1 MNTAYVVVT
10 VLAAAMTG
18 FSAFSLLRRA
28 DFVVQSMVQY
38 QVPRSW
44 WTPLGLAKAAGALG
58 LVVGL
63 FVPFIGIAATVGLAL
78 YYLGAVI
85 TCVRAR
91 SYAHAAFP
99 LIYLAPA
106 LVACGLG
113 LAA

>member
-1 MNTAYVVVT
+1 MNTAYVLVT

-18 FSAFSLLRRA
+18 FSAYSLLSRA

-58 LVVGL
+58 LLVGL
-63 FVPFIGIAATVGLAL
+63 FIPFIGIAATIGLVL
-78 YYLGAVI
+78 YYLGAAI
-85 TCVRAR
+85 TCIRAG

-99 LIYLAPA
+99 LVYLAPA
-106 LVACGLG
+106 VVAYGLG